1 MTGSVAVMI
10 IIGIILILASFFV
23 SEKLTKKEDVF
34 NVDLLTVDDNYE
46 FSERELRVIR
56 RKIEDVIA
64 EQAKDILYE
73 TNDSL
78 SNMANEKTM
87 ALGDYAVAVCDEIEK
102 NHKEVMFLYSMLE
115 DKQKEIM
122 KTVKTVDETSKNLK
136 EMISE
141 LKKERRLDETL
152 KEPMPKMSAID
163 QLTNLTRM
171 KKEAEQLQLTGN
183 VQAAE
188 EVPEETKPA
197 VPDRQAES
205 VKVQEYT
212 EEIEESETESKD
224 TESEDIFAEM
234 DETELDFE
242 DELEEEFQENENSND
257 IILEMY
263 KNGNSIIDI
272 AKQLGLGV
280 GEVKLV
286 IDLYRGE

>member
-1 MTGSVAVMI
+1 MTGSVAVMMI
-10 IIGIILILASFFV
+10 MGIILILASFFV

-34 NVDLLTVDDNYE
+34 NADLLTVDDNYE

-87 ALGDYAVAVCDEIEK
+87 ALGDYAVAVCEEIEK

-122 KTVKTVDETSKNLK
+122 NTVKTVDETSKNLK

-171 KKEAEQLQLTGN
+171 KKEAEQSKLIEN
-183 VQAAE
+183 VQSAVEILEEEKTVIPVRQAASVKAQEYE
-188 EVPEETKPA
+188 EV
-197 VPDRQAES
+197 
-205 VKVQEYT
+205 
-212 EEIEESETESKD
+212 IEESEEESEN

-234 DETELDFE
+234 DQADLDFE